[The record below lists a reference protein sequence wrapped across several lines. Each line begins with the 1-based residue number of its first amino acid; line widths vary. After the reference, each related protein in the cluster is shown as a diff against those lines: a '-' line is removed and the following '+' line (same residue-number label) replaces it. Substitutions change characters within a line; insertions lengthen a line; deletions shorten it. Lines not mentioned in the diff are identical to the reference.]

1 MTRTPTTVDAG
12 AGGAREDTR
21 FRRDIFI
28 GPDLRRDHYRS
39 GSDRLVANV
48 LYFLPWLIVLFGIGR
63 VLEAGPLNGAQLILA
78 FGFGLAC
85 ARLASLADAVV
96 LRRYCVYGDEV
107 AA

>member
-1 MTRTPTTVDAG
+1 MNPQPAPTTVPEASDA
-12 AGGAREDTR
+12 RDDR

-39 GSDRLVANV
+39 GSDRIVANV
-48 LYFLPWLIVLFGIGR
+48 LYFLPWLIVLTGIGQ
-63 VLEAGPLNGAQLILA
+63 VMGSGPLNGVQLLLA
-78 FGFGLAC
+78 FAFGLAC

-96 LRRYCVYGDEV
+96 LRRYCVYGDQ

>member
-1 MTRTPTTVDAG
+1 MDRTPTTEETG
-12 AGGAREDTR
+12 AGGARDDAR

-28 GPDLRRDHYRS
+28 GPDLRRDHYRN

-63 VLEAGPLNGAQLILA
+63 VLEAGPLNGIQLLLA
-78 FGFGLAC
+78 FAFGLAC

-96 LRRYCVYGDEV
+96 LRRYCVYGDQ